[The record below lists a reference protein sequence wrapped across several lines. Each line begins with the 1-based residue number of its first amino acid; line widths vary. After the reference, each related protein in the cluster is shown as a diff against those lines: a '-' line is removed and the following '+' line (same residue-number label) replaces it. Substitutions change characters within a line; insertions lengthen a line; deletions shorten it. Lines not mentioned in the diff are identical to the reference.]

1 MPSYVLPYR
10 PNMEQLKRQAR
21 ELRQSYLDADATGRE
36 RVERFR
42 SLLSGDALSLTD
54 AKLVLAR

>member
-1 MPSYVLPYR
+1 
-10 PNMEQLKRQAR
+10 MEQLKRQAR